1 MSVSWGTQYAKLKT
15 NLRLAANR
23 LRLLQKKKTEQAI
36 KARTEIA
43 EYLNS
48 DKEDRAR
55 IRVETII
62 REDFVVEAY
71 ELLEIDELTHKYG
84 KQFAEAAR
92 MNQLPEPSRVSPKLV
107 QKLSVNAPSKL
118 LVEKYLITIAQS
130 AGIDFTPDPKV
141 MRDDDDE
148 VARAERN
155 LINFMNEEQYGWNVK
170 PGDDRN
176 LNNGSGPGSDGGF
189 SGGSGGG
196 NLHADNASTIS
207 SHFIGGTTTGIPP
220 PEYAPPPM
228 AQQIPPG
235 YGHSP
240 IPNVHPIVN
249 ANAPIYPQHQQH
261 FDHPHYEHK
270 RISSSKSRIVFAALY
285 LGTGQKEQQI
295 VSRLQTACSENE
307 ELEVSFLLD
316 YFRGTRGEPNDSS
329 TSILKPLLENKNVQI
344 FRANLSDQY
353 FDNRQDRYLVVENC
367 PRLADFFHSIYTIM
381 AKHSMQLDKFG
392 KLNFSGSASIHPFT
406 GSNEEIQKSIK
417 TEIFELFDKCKG
429 DENIKEINLITA
441 YFNLCDEYADWML
454 QKRSFLVNI
463 VFGSPRTNGFYGGTG
478 LSGSVPLLY
487 LQNSLD
493 FIRKS
498 KEKGFEKSPFTFMEW
513 DRDGWT
519 FHAKGLWIDFL
530 NSKRIGTVLGSSN
543 YGFRSSQRDLEAQ
556 VLLVTENDALK
567 KKIIEERQ
575 YLLEHAQSIEIDA
588 FLKREILVSNWN
600 NLVFTL

>member
-71 ELLEIDELTHKYG
+71 ELLEMYCELLLARFGIIQQMKDLDDGIAEAVSSLLWVAPRFGHEISEFKAISDELTHKYG

-170 PGDDRN
+170 SSDDRN

-207 SHFIGGTTTGIPP
+207 SHLIGGTTIGGGGILSNNKNGENKTTSNSYPPLGIPP

-228 AQQIPPG
+228 APQQIPLG

-261 FDHPHYEHK
+261 FDHPHYEHVYETVPPVGPQDADEDFLLPKFPEPPKGIPSPFLGNGETKQMPPPTTKNGAGGSGNPNDDLDFDALARRFEELKK
-270 RISSSKSRIVFAALY
+270 RI
-285 LGTGQKEQQI
+285 
-295 VSRLQTACSENE
+295 
-307 ELEVSFLLD
+307 
-316 YFRGTRGEPNDSS
+316 
-329 TSILKPLLENKNVQI
+329 
-344 FRANLSDQY
+344 
-353 FDNRQDRYLVVENC
+353 
-367 PRLADFFHSIYTIM
+367 
-381 AKHSMQLDKFG
+381 
-392 KLNFSGSASIHPFT
+392 
-406 GSNEEIQKSIK
+406 
-417 TEIFELFDKCKG
+417 
-429 DENIKEINLITA
+429 
-441 YFNLCDEYADWML
+441 
-454 QKRSFLVNI
+454 
-463 VFGSPRTNGFYGGTG
+463 
-478 LSGSVPLLY
+478 
-487 LQNSLD
+487 
-493 FIRKS
+493 
-498 KEKGFEKSPFTFMEW
+498 
-513 DRDGWT
+513 
-519 FHAKGLWIDFL
+519 
-530 NSKRIGTVLGSSN
+530 
-543 YGFRSSQRDLEAQ
+543 
-556 VLLVTENDALK
+556 
-567 KKIIEERQ
+567 
-575 YLLEHAQSIEIDA
+575 
-588 FLKREILVSNWN
+588 
-600 NLVFTL
+600 